1 MNWRGVEISE
11 TWVQRFVKLRWKI
24 FEISETRG
32 IPCYLLA
39 TLNFLRQPGVI
50 REQNLGNPWP
60 KTLRGKICFTVSF
73 LPSVSRGQRRCA
85 GKGKNSQDTLVRQ
98 KLL

>member
-1 MNWRGVEISE
+1 MHWRGVEISE
-11 TWVQRFVKLRWKI
+11 TWVQRFVRLQWKI

-50 REQNLGNPWP
+50 REQNLGIHGQ
-60 KTLRGKICFTVSF
+60 RHGAVR
-73 LPSVSRGQRRCA
+73 SVSQIRWS
-85 GKGKNSQDTLVRQ
+85 GKNFVRQ
-98 KLL
+98 KVRTDS